1 MPFVADLH
9 VHSRFSVATSKDM
22 DLPHLHQWAGIKGI
36 SLVATGDVT
45 HPVWFREISES
56 LVPLDCGLFELKPE
70 LHAADEEPGIPTK
83 PGSVRFIL
91 SAEISTIYKKN
102 GKVRKVHHLLLL
114 PDLETAARLNDA
126 LGRIGNIRSD
136 GRPILGLDS
145 KDLLEIV
152 LGASEEILFIP
163 AHAWTPH
170 FSVLGAK
177 SGFNSIEECFEDLTP
192 YIHAVETGL
201 SSDPPMNWRV
211 SLLDSFRLLS
221 NSDAHSP
228 SKLARNANV
237 METELS
243 FQGVSEAVR
252 NGKGF
257 LGTLDM
263 YPEEG
268 KYHYDGHRACGR
280 RMSPEET
287 VAHDYRCPDCNALV
301 TVGVMHRVEELADRP
316 NGYRPENAARCTHII
331 PLVEILSEIMKVG
344 VNSKKVKNAYFDLI
358 RRVGPELF
366 ILLDAPRDLLEK
378 EGSDLIAEGIRRMRA
393 GEVQV
398 TPGYDG
404 EFGRVKLFEAGDR
417 SRILKQATLF

>member
-1 MPFVADLH
+1 MSFIADLH

-36 SLVATGDVT
+36 SLMATGDVT
-45 HPVWFREISES
+45 HPTWCREIHES

-70 LHAADEEPGIPTK
+70 CRLSAEEIGTRVDT
-83 PGSVRFIL
+83 GSVHFIL
-91 SAEISTIYKKN
+91 SAEISTIYKKG

-114 PDLETAARLNDA
+114 PDLESVSRLNDA
-126 LGRIGNIRSD
+126 LERIGNIRSD

-145 KDLLEIV
+145 KDLLEIA
-152 LGASEEILFIP
+152 LGVSERILFIP

-177 SGFNSIEECFEDLTP
+177 SGFDSIEECFEDLTP
-192 YIHAVETGL
+192 HIHAVETGL

-211 SLLDSFRLLS
+211 SALDDYRLLS

-228 SKLARNANV
+228 SKLGRNANV
-237 METELS
+237 METEFS
-243 FQGVSEAVR
+243 FDGVSRAVML
-252 NGKGF
+252 GEGL

-280 RMSPEET
+280 RMSPAET
-287 VAHDYRCPDCNALV
+287 VAHGYRCPDCNALV
-301 TVGVMHRVEELADRP
+301 TVGVMHRVEALADRP
-316 NGYRPENAARCTHII
+316 AGYEPKGAPSCTHII
-331 PLVEILSEIMKVG
+331 PLIEVLSEVLKAG
-344 VNSKKVKNAYFDLI
+344 VNTKKVRNVYFDLI
-358 RRVGPELF
+358 RRLGPELF
-366 ILLDAPRDLLEK
+366 ILLEAPLELLEK
-378 EGSDLIAEGIRRMRA
+378 EGSELIAEGIRRMRC
-393 GEVQV
+393 GEVNV

-404 EFGRVKLFEAGDR
+404 EFGKVRLFDPGER
-417 SRILKQATLF
+417 SRILKQTSLF